1 MDWSLHAARMLA
13 VIGEDLSYTPLNGV
27 SRTVRGE
34 FSIPASIATVG
45 IGMQAFDPV
54 ATIRTADLPDA
65 APGDTLTR
73 AGVTYTVVS
82 AEPDGTAFTRLTLQG

>member
-34 FSIPASIATVG
+34 FRIPASIATVG
-45 IGMQAFDPV
+45 IGMQATDPV
-54 ATIRTADLPDA
+54 LTILGTDLPDA
-65 APGDTLTR
+65 GAGDTLVR
-73 AGVTYTVVS
+73 GGITYTVVS
-82 AEPDGTAFTRLTLQG
+82 AEPDGTAFTRLILQG